1 MGCLAKEIRALETA
15 EKMMARLTVPSGR
28 DEVIDVSRVL
38 KGWLPWWVG
47 LSWFWM
53 LLVGNWNHIEWI
65 AGSRESCVTGL
76 SV

>member
-28 DEVIDVSRVL
+28 D
-38 KGWLPWWVG
+38 G
-47 LSWFWM
+47 M
-53 LLVGNWNHIEWI
+53 LLVGNWNHIEWT
-65 AGSRESCVTGL
+65 AGSRESFVTGL